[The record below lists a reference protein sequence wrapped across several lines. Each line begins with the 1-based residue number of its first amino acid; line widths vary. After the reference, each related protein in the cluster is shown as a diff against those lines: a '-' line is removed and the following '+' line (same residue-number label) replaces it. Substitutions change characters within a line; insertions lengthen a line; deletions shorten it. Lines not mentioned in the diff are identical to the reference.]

1 MTVDTGRMRRLL
13 LLVLGVGMLGTGAEL
28 LLLEHYE
35 TWEQWLPLALLAIG
49 LTGTAAVRRRPGR
62 GAVLAL
68 RVIATAFLL
77 SGALGIYFHIEAN
90 VEFERELDATVG
102 GSELVWE
109 ALTGAMPAL
118 APGSMAL
125 LGLIGFVITAGH
137 PALQPDD
144 GEGDE

>member
-1 MTVDTGRMRRLL
+1 MTIGTHRLRRLL
-13 LLVLGVGMLGTGAEL
+13 LAIFALGILGTGAEL
-28 LLLEHYE
+28 VLLEHYE
-35 TWEQWLPLALLAIG
+35 SWQQWLPLAVLAIG
-49 LTGTAAVRRRPGR
+49 LAGTAAVHHRPGR
-62 GAVLAL
+62 GSVLAL

-102 GSELVWE
+102 GSELVRE

-125 LGLIGFVITAGH
+125 LGLIGLVITAGH

-144 GEGDE
+144 GEGDG